1 MKKYKYEGTLP
12 PVLYISHKTGKKY
25 IVPAWTEVDMDTTL
39 DQIEWIKPTYK

>member
-39 DQIEWIKPTYK
+39 DQIE